1 MNAILRDRLSAWEKR
16 LRLQAAVRAAV
27 YGSFGGAAIAAGYVG
42 GAKLWHWPQPMWMA
56 AGAFA
61 AVPLIAFVVRSMR
74 KIPLADVA
82 RAADRA
88 TGSDDRFSTA
98 LELEGTE
105 WAALVERDAAARPLP
120 DDRKIFATRFPRI
133 SRWSFLTA
141 AIIAALLFLVPERS
155 LPAIAGLPNDLKG
168 LEAPPEMLA
177 AAEELRQAGA
187 EDGDPRLAELGKE
200 LERINEAWREGK
212 IDRKEALARIGEVN
226 EQIRAEK
233 EKAAARKDALAMM
246 AENSGSHDL
255 GHRTSQG
262 NGAQAATDAAAKL
275 GQNPAD
281 DMKLAEA
288 LERAAK
294 AAGKDKELAEA
305 LKKAAEA
312 ARRGDKKAFEEAM
325 KKARERWNGLSKNG
339 AEQAKKDAADRKK
352 NAGKMDEKLL
362 KELERLLKAKG
373 WNDKDVQEALDRLA
387 RLSKKLGQDGDED
400 AMDDEK
406 LKELIE
412 KIKEMDAEELKKLAE
427 MLKNM
432 SEEDLKKLAEEL
444 QKNCPGG
451 S

>member
-1 MNAILRDRLSAWEKR
+1 MNALLLDRLTAWEKR
-16 LRLQAAVRAAV
+16 LRRQAAVRAAV
-27 YGSFGGAAIAAGYVG
+27 LGSFGGAAIAAGYVG
-42 GAKLWHWPQPMWMA
+42 GAKLWHWPQPMWVA
-56 AGAFA
+56 AGAFV
-61 AVPLIAFVVRSMR
+61 AVPVLAFGMRLLR

-88 TGSDDRFSTA
+88 SGSDDRFSTA

-105 WAALVERDAAARPLP
+105 WAALVERDAASRPLP
-120 DDRKIFATRFPRI
+120 DERRMFATRWPKF
-133 SRWSFLTA
+133 SRWSFVTA
-141 AIIAALLFLVPERS
+141 AVIAALIFFVPERS
-155 LPAIAGLPNDLKG
+155 IPVIAGLPNDLTG

-177 AAEELRQAGA
+177 AADELRQAGA
-187 EDGDPRLAELGKE
+187 EEGDPKLAELGKE
-200 LERINEAWREGK
+200 LERISEAWKEGK
-212 IDRKEALARIGEVN
+212 IDRKEALARIGEVS
-226 EQIRAEK
+226 EKIREEK
-233 EKAAARKDALAMM
+233 EKAAARREALAMM
-246 AENSGSHDL
+246 AESSASHDL

-262 NGAQAATDAAAKL
+262 NGSQAASDAASKL

-305 LKKAAEA
+305 LRKAAEA

-325 KKARERWNGLSKNG
+325 QKARERWNGLSKNG
-339 AEQAKKDAADRKK
+339 AEQAARDAADRKK

-373 WNDKDVQEALDRLA
+373 LDDKDVQEALERLA
-387 RLSKKLGQDGDED
+387 QLSKKLGQGGEQG

-412 KIKEMDAEELKKLAE
+412 KVKEMDAEELKKLAE
-427 MLKNM
+427 MMKKM

-444 QKNCPGG
+444 EKSCPGG